1 MESVKT
7 GKTNKVGKNTEMAH
21 TKTNKETHFKQVS
34 AITNRIRSIGG
45 IFTKIAKKV
54 RELVKKHPKKSSA
67 ALVVLTPVAC
77 KRAKELDD
85 KVQDKSKQA
94 EKENKINWWK
104 YSGLTIATSLLL
116 AACSAGDID
125 KQIEL
130 EQEKQKTEQEKKEA
144 ENARD
149 RANKS
154 EIELEQERQKTNKS
168 GIELANSQIKAEQER
183 QKTEQEKQKAN
194 KSEIE
199 LEQQKQKTINT
210 QRDLIKEQKDFIK
223 ETEQNC
229 QEKHGQLFIKRAR
242 IKTGITTGIAIEIE
256 AECKTPKPTKTNQT
270 PIQPKH
276 LPNSKHPHSQ
286 RGSKAQELIAYLLF
300 EQKDFIIETEQKC
313 QEKHNQ
319 FFIKKAG
326 IKGGAIEVEAE
337 CKTPKPT
344 KTNQTPIQP
353 KHLPN
358 SKQPHSQRGSKAQ
371 ELIAYLQKELESLPY
386 SQKAIAKQV
395 DFYKPSSI
403 AYLELDPR
411 DFKVTEEWQNENLKI
426 RSKAQ
431 AKMLEMRKPQANL
444 SPSQSFLFVQRIFAD
459 INKEIEAAA
468 NTEKKAEKV
477 GYGYSKRV

>member
-7 GKTNKVGKNTEMAH
+7 GKTNKVGKNAETAN

-34 AITNRIRSIGG
+34 AITNTLRSIGG
-45 IFTKIAKKV
+45 IFTKIVKKI
-54 RELVKKHPKKSSA
+54 RELFKKHPKKSKV
-67 ALVVLTPVAC
+67 ALVVLTHAAC

-94 EKENKINWWK
+94 EKENQINWWK

-116 AACSAGDID
+116 AACSTGDID

-130 EQEKQKTEQEKKEA
+130 EQEKQKANKSGIELEQERQKTEQEKQK
-144 ENARD
+144 
-149 RANKS
+149 ANKS

-229 QEKHGQLFIKRAR
+229 QEKHGQLFIKKAR

-256 AECKTPKPTKTNQT
+256 AECKTPKPIKTNQT
-270 PIQPKH
+270 PIQ
-276 LPNSKHPHSQ
+276 S
-286 RGSKAQELIAYLLF
+286 
-300 EQKDFIIETEQKC
+300 
-313 QEKHNQ
+313 
-319 FFIKKAG
+319 
-326 IKGGAIEVEAE
+326 
-337 CKTPKPT
+337 
-344 KTNQTPIQP
+344 

-371 ELIAYLQKELESLPY
+371 EFIAYLQKELESLPY

-431 AKMLEMRKPQANL
+431 AKMLEMRKPQAHL
-444 SPSQSFLFVQRIFAD
+444 STSQSLLFVQKIFAD
-459 INKEIEAAA
+459 INKEIKVVA
-468 NTEKKAEKV
+468 NTEKKAEKA

>member
-1 MESVKT
+1 MKSVKT

-21 TKTNKETHFKQVS
+21 TKTNKETHLQVS
-34 AITNRIRSIGG
+34 AIINRIRSIGG
-45 IFTKIAKKV
+45 FFTKIVKKV
-54 RELVKKHPKKSSA
+54 RELIKKHPEKSSA
-67 ALVVLTPVAC
+67 ALVVLTHVAC

-94 EKENKINWWK
+94 EKENQINWWK

-116 AACSAGDID
+116 AACSAGDVD
-125 KQIEL
+125 KQIELEQEKQKANKSGIEL
-130 EQEKQKTEQEKKEA
+130 EQEKQKTEQEKQK
-144 ENARD
+144 
-149 RANKS
+149 ANKS

-183 QKTEQEKQKAN
+183 QKTEQEKQK
-194 KSEIE
+194 
-199 LEQQKQKTINT
+199 TINT

-229 QEKHGQLFIKRAR
+229 QEKHGQLFIKKTR
-242 IKTGITTGIAIEIE
+242 IKTGITTGIAIEI
-256 AECKTPKPTKTNQT
+256 
-270 PIQPKH
+270 
-276 LPNSKHPHSQ
+276 
-286 RGSKAQELIAYLLF
+286 
-300 EQKDFIIETEQKC
+300 
-313 QEKHNQ
+313 
-319 FFIKKAG
+319 
-326 IKGGAIEVEAE
+326 EAE

-395 DFYKPSSI
+395 DFYRPSSI

-431 AKMLEMRKPQANL
+431 AKMLEMRNVKPYPQANL
-444 SPSQSFLFVQRIFAD
+444 STPQSLLFVQKIFAD
-459 INKEIEAAA
+459 INKEIKVVA

-477 GYGYSKRV
+477 GYGYSKRM

>member
-7 GKTNKVGKNTEMAH
+7 GKTNKVGKNTEMAN
-21 TKTNKETHFKQVS
+21 TKTNKETHFKQAS
-34 AITNRIRSIGG
+34 AIINTLKSIGG
-45 IFTKIAKKV
+45 IFTKIVKKV
-54 RELVKKHPKKSSA
+54 RELFKKHPKKSKV
-67 ALVVLTPVAC
+67 ALVVLTHAAC

-94 EKENKINWWK
+94 EKENQINWWK

-116 AACSAGDID
+116 AACSVGDID

-130 EQEKQKTEQEKKEA
+130 EQEKKEA

-154 EIELEQERQKTNKS
+154 GIELEQE
-168 GIELANSQIKAEQER
+168 
-183 QKTEQEKQKAN
+183 
-194 KSEIE
+194 
-199 LEQQKQKTINT
+199 KQKT
-210 QRDLIKEQKDFIK
+210 IKEQKDLVK
-223 ETEQNC
+223 KAEQNC
-229 QEKHGQLFIKRAR
+229 QENHG
-242 IKTGITTGIAIEIE
+242 
-256 AECKTPKPTKTNQT
+256 
-270 PIQPKH
+270 
-276 LPNSKHPHSQ
+276 
-286 RGSKAQELIAYLLF
+286 
-300 EQKDFIIETEQKC
+300 
-313 QEKHNQ
+313 Q
-319 FFIKKAG
+319 FFIKKVG
-326 IKGGAIEVEAE
+326 IKDSIAIEVEAE

-358 SKQPHSQRGSKAQ
+358 SKQPRSQRGSKAQ

-395 DFYKPSSI
+395 DFYRSSSI

-411 DFKVTEEWQNENLKI
+411 DFNATEEWQKENLKI

-431 AKMLEMRKPQANL
+431 AKMLEMRHLKPDPQAHL
-444 SPSQSFLFVQRIFAD
+444 STSQSLLLVQKIFAD
-459 INKEIEAAA
+459 VSKEIKVVAH
-468 NTEKKAEKV
+468 TEKKVERA

>member
-7 GKTNKVGKNTEMAH
+7 GKTNKVGKNTEMAN
-21 TKTNKETHFKQVS
+21 TKTNKGTHFKQVS
-34 AITNRIRSIGG
+34 AITNTLRSIGG
-45 IFTKIAKKV
+45 IFTKIVKKV
-54 RELVKKHPKKSSA
+54 RELFKKHPKKSKV
-67 ALVVLTPVAC
+67 ALVVLTHVAC

-116 AACSAGDID
+116 AACNAGDID

-130 EQEKQKTEQEKKEA
+130 EQEKQK
-144 ENARD
+144 
-149 RANKS
+149 ANKS
-154 EIELEQERQKTNKS
+154 GIELEQEKQKTNKS
-168 GIELANSQIKAEQER
+168 GIELEQQRQKTEQEKQKTNKSGIELEQQRQKTEQEKQKTNKSEIELANSQIKAEQE
-183 QKTEQEKQKAN
+183 
-194 KSEIE
+194 
-199 LEQQKQKTINT
+199 KQKTINT

-223 ETEQNC
+223 EIEQNC
-229 QEKHGQLFIKRAR
+229 QEKHGQLFIKRTR

-276 LPNSKHPHSQ
+276 LPS
-286 RGSKAQELIAYLLF
+286 
-300 EQKDFIIETEQKC
+300 
-313 QEKHNQ
+313 
-319 FFIKKAG
+319 
-326 IKGGAIEVEAE
+326 
-337 CKTPKPT
+337 
-344 KTNQTPIQP
+344 
-353 KHLPN
+353 
-358 SKQPHSQRGSKAQ
+358 SKQPRSQRGSKAQ

-411 DFKVTEEWQNENLKI
+411 DFKATEEWQNENLKI

-431 AKMLEMRKPQANL
+431 AKMLEMRSLKPDPQANL
-444 SPSQSFLFVQRIFAD
+444 STSQSFSILQNIVAD
-459 INKEIEAAA
+459 ISKEIEAAA
-468 NTEKKAEKV
+468 NTEKKAEKA
-477 GYGYSKRV
+477 GYGYSKRM

>member
-7 GKTNKVGKNTEMAH
+7 GKTNKVGKNTETAN
-21 TKTNKETHFKQVS
+21 TKANKEAHFKQAN
-34 AITNRIRSIGG
+34 AITNIIRSVGG
-45 IFTKIAKKV
+45 FFTKIMNRV
-54 RELVKKHPKKSSA
+54 RGLVKKHPKKSSV
-67 ALVVLTPVAC
+67 ALVVLTHIAC
-77 KRAKELDD
+77 KKAKELDD

-94 EKENKINWWK
+94 EKENQINWWK
-104 YSGLTIATSLLL
+104 YSGLTIAASLLL
-116 AACSAGDID
+116 AACNVGDTD

-130 EQEKQKTEQEKKEA
+130 EQEKQKTEQEQQKTEQERQKTNRSGIEL
-144 ENARD
+144 EQERQKTEQE
-149 RANKS
+149 RQKTNKS

-229 QEKHGQLFIKRAR
+229 QEKHGQLFIKKAR
-242 IKTGITTGIAIEIE
+242 IKTGITTGIAIEI
-256 AECKTPKPTKTNQT
+256 
-270 PIQPKH
+270 
-276 LPNSKHPHSQ
+276 
-286 RGSKAQELIAYLLF
+286 
-300 EQKDFIIETEQKC
+300 
-313 QEKHNQ
+313 
-319 FFIKKAG
+319 
-326 IKGGAIEVEAE
+326 EAE

-411 DFKVTEEWQNENLKI
+411 DFKVTGEWQKENLKI

-431 AKMLEMRKPQANL
+431 AKMLEMRSLKPDPQAHL
-444 SPSQSFLFVQRIFAD
+444 PTSQSLLFVQKIFAD

-468 NTEKKAEKV
+468 NTEKKVEKA
-477 GYGYSKRV
+477 GYGYSKRM

>member
-7 GKTNKVGKNTEMAH
+7 GRTNKVGKNTEMAN

-54 RELVKKHPKKSSA
+54 RELVKKHPKKSNV
-67 ALVVLTPVAC
+67 ALVVLTHVAC
-77 KRAKELDD
+77 KKAKELDD
-85 KVQDKSKQA
+85 NVQDKSKQA
-94 EKENKINWWK
+94 EKENQINWWK

-130 EQEKQKTEQEKKEA
+130 EQEKQKANKSGIELEQERQKTEQEKQK
-144 ENARD
+144 
-149 RANKS
+149 ANKS

-229 QEKHGQLFIKRAR
+229 QEKHGQLFIKKTR

-256 AECKTPKPTKTNQT
+256 AECKTPKP
-270 PIQPKH
+270 
-276 LPNSKHPHSQ
+276 
-286 RGSKAQELIAYLLF
+286 A
-300 EQKDFIIETEQKC
+300 
-313 QEKHNQ
+313 
-319 FFIKKAG
+319 
-326 IKGGAIEVEAE
+326 
-337 CKTPKPT
+337 

-431 AKMLEMRKPQANL
+431 AKMLEMRNPQANL
-444 SPSQSFLFVQRIFAD
+444 STSQSLLFVQKIFAD

-468 NTEKKAEKV
+468 NTEKKAEKA
-477 GYGYSKRV
+477 GYGYSKRM

>member
-34 AITNRIRSIGG
+34 AITNTLKSIGG

-54 RELVKKHPKKSSA
+54 RELVKKHPKKSKV
-67 ALVVLTPVAC
+67 ALVVLIHAAC

-94 EKENKINWWK
+94 EKENQINWWK

-130 EQEKQKTEQEKKEA
+130 EQEKQKTEQE
-144 ENARD
+144 
-149 RANKS
+149 
-154 EIELEQERQKTNKS
+154 QQKTSN
-168 GIELANSQIKAEQER
+168 IETNNQIKV
-183 QKTEQEKQKAN
+183 EQEKQKTN
-194 KSEIE
+194 
-199 LEQQKQKTINT
+199 NT
-210 QRDLIKEQKDFIK
+210 QKDLVKEQKDLVKEQKDLVKEQKDLVKEQKDLVKEQKDLVKEQKDLVKEQKDFIK
-223 ETEQNC
+223 YAEQN
-229 QEKHGQLFIKRAR
+229 
-242 IKTGITTGIAIEIE
+242 
-256 AECKTPKPTKTNQT
+256 
-270 PIQPKH
+270 
-276 LPNSKHPHSQ
+276 
-286 RGSKAQELIAYLLF
+286 
-300 EQKDFIIETEQKC
+300 C

-358 SKQPHSQRGSKAQ
+358 SKQPRSQRGSKAQ

-386 SQKAIAKQV
+386 SQKAIARQV

-411 DFKVTEEWQNENLKI
+411 DFSVTEEWQKENLKI

-431 AKMLEMRKPQANL
+431 AKMLEMRHLKPDPQAHL
-444 SPSQSFLFVQRIFAD
+444 STSQSLLLVQKIFAD

-468 NTEKKAEKV
+468 NTEKKAEKA

>member
-1 MESVKT
+1 MKSVKT
-7 GKTNKVGKNTEMAH
+7 EKTNKVGKNAETAD
-21 TKTNKETHFKQVS
+21 TKANKEAHFKQAN
-34 AITNRIRSIGG
+34 AITNTLRSIGG

-67 ALVVLTPVAC
+67 TLVVLTHAAC
-77 KRAKELDD
+77 KKAKELDD

-94 EKENKINWWK
+94 EKENQINWWK

-116 AACSAGDID
+116 AACSVGDTD

-130 EQEKQKTEQEKKEA
+130 EQEKQKTEQEQQKTEQEKQK
-144 ENARD
+144 
-149 RANKS
+149 ANKS
-154 EIELEQERQKTNKS
+154 GIELEQERQKTNKS

-194 KSEIE
+194 KSAIE

-242 IKTGITTGIAIEIE
+242 IKTGITTGIAIE
-256 AECKTPKPTKTNQT
+256 
-270 PIQPKH
+270 
-276 LPNSKHPHSQ
+276 
-286 RGSKAQELIAYLLF
+286 
-300 EQKDFIIETEQKC
+300 
-313 QEKHNQ
+313 
-319 FFIKKAG
+319 
-326 IKGGAIEVEAE
+326 VEAE

-344 KTNQTPIQP
+344 KSNQTPIQP

-358 SKQPHSQRGSKAQ
+358 SKQPRSQRGSKAQ
-371 ELIAYLQKELESLPY
+371 ELIAYLQKELESLTY

-411 DFKVTEEWQNENLKI
+411 DFNAIEEWQKENLKI

-431 AKMLEMRKPQANL
+431 AKMLEMRSLKPDPQAHL
-444 SPSQSFLFVQRIFAD
+444 STSQSLLIVQKIFAD
-459 INKEIEAAA
+459 VSKEIKVVA
-468 NTEKKAEKV
+468 NTEKKAEKA
-477 GYGYSKRV
+477 GYGYSKRM

>member
-21 TKTNKETHFKQVS
+21 TKANKETHFKQVS
-34 AITNRIRSIGG
+34 VITNTLRSIGG

-54 RELVKKHPKKSSA
+54 RELVKKHPKKSKVV
-67 ALVVLTPVAC
+67 LVVLTHVAC

-94 EKENKINWWK
+94 EKENQINWWK

-116 AACSAGDID
+116 AACSVGDID

-130 EQEKQKTEQEKKEA
+130 EQEKQKTEQEE
-144 ENARD
+144 
-149 RANKS
+149 
-154 EIELEQERQKTNKS
+154 
-168 GIELANSQIKAEQER
+168 
-183 QKTEQEKQKAN
+183 QKTEQEKQKTSN
-194 KSEIE
+194 IQKD
-199 LEQQKQKTINT
+199 LVKEQKDLVKEQKDLVKEQK
-210 QRDLIKEQKDFIK
+210 DLVKEQKDLVKEQKDLVKEQKDFIK
-223 ETEQNC
+223 YVEQNC
-229 QEKHGQLFIKRAR
+229 KEEHGQFFIEKGGTKAG
-242 IKTGITTGIAIEIE
+242 IGGITIE
-256 AECKTPKPTKTNQT
+256 AEAKCKTPKP
-270 PIQPKH
+270 
-276 LPNSKHPHSQ
+276 
-286 RGSKAQELIAYLLF
+286 A
-300 EQKDFIIETEQKC
+300 
-313 QEKHNQ
+313 
-319 FFIKKAG
+319 
-326 IKGGAIEVEAE
+326 
-337 CKTPKPT
+337 

-371 ELIAYLQKELESLPY
+371 EFIAYLQKELESLPY

-431 AKMLEMRKPQANL
+431 AKMLEMRNPQAHL
-444 SPSQSFLFVQRIFAD
+444 STSQSLLFVQKIFAD
-459 INKEIEAAA
+459 INKEIKVVA
-468 NTEKKAEKV
+468 NTEKKAEKA

>member
-7 GKTNKVGKNTEMAH
+7 GKANKVGKNTETAD
-21 TKTNKETHFKQVS
+21 TKANKEAHFKQAS
-34 AITNRIRSIGG
+34 AITNTIRSISGF
-45 IFTKIAKKV
+45 FTKIAKRV
-54 RELVKKHPKKSSA
+54 RELVKKHPKKSRA
-67 ALVVLTPVAC
+67 ALVVLTHVAC
-77 KRAKELDD
+77 RKAKELDD

-94 EKENKINWWK
+94 EKENQINWWK

-116 AACSAGDID
+116 AACSVGDTD

-130 EQEKQKTEQEKKEA
+130 EQERQKTNKSGIELEQERQKT
-144 ENARD
+144 
-149 RANKS
+149 NKS
-154 EIELEQERQKTNKS
+154 GIELEQERQKTNKS

-194 KSEIE
+194 KSAIE

-229 QEKHGQLFIKRAR
+229 QEKHGQLFIKKAR

-276 LPNSKHPHSQ
+276 LPNSKQS
-286 RGSKAQELIAYLLF
+286 R
-300 EQKDFIIETEQKC
+300 
-313 QEKHNQ
+313 
-319 FFIKKAG
+319 
-326 IKGGAIEVEAE
+326 
-337 CKTPKPT
+337 
-344 KTNQTPIQP
+344 
-353 KHLPN
+353 
-358 SKQPHSQRGSKAQ
+358 SQRGSKAQ

-411 DFKVTEEWQNENLKI
+411 DFNVAEEWQKENLKI

-431 AKMLEMRKPQANL
+431 AKMLEMRSLKPDLQAHL
-444 SPSQSFLFVQRIFAD
+444 PTSQSLLFVQKIFAD
-459 INKEIEAAA
+459 VSKEIEAAA
-468 NTEKKAEKV
+468 NTEKKVEKA

>member
-7 GKTNKVGKNTEMAH
+7 GKTNKVGKNTEMAN
-21 TKTNKETHFKQVS
+21 TKTNKGTHFKQVS
-34 AITNRIRSIGG
+34 AIINTLRSIGG

-54 RELVKKHPKKSSA
+54 RELIKKHPEKSNA
-67 ALVVLTPVAC
+67 ALVVLTHVAC

-94 EKENKINWWK
+94 EKENQINWWK

-116 AACSAGDID
+116 AACSVGDID

-130 EQEKQKTEQEKKEA
+130 EQEKKEA

-154 EIELEQERQKTNKS
+154 GIELEQEKQKTN
-168 GIELANSQIKAEQER
+168 
-183 QKTEQEKQKAN
+183 
-194 KSEIE
+194 
-199 LEQQKQKTINT
+199 NT
-210 QRDLIKEQKDFIK
+210 QKDLVKKA
-223 ETEQNC
+223 EQNC
-229 QEKHGQLFIKRAR
+229 QEKHGQ
-242 IKTGITTGIAIEIE
+242 
-256 AECKTPKPTKTNQT
+256 
-270 PIQPKH
+270 
-276 LPNSKHPHSQ
+276 
-286 RGSKAQELIAYLLF
+286 
-300 EQKDFIIETEQKC
+300 
-313 QEKHNQ
+313 
-319 FFIKKAG
+319 FFIKKLG
-326 IKGGAIEVEAE
+326 IKGGIAIEVEAE

-395 DFYKPSSI
+395 DFYRPSSI

-431 AKMLEMRKPQANL
+431 AKMLEMRKTQANL
-444 SPSQSFLFVQRIFAD
+444 SASQSLLFVQKIFAD
-459 INKEIEAAA
+459 INKEIKVVA
-468 NTEKKAEKV
+468 NTEKKAEKA

>member
-1 MESVKT
+1 MKSVKT
-7 GKTNKVGKNTEMAH
+7 GKTNKVGKNAETAN
-21 TKTNKETHFKQVS
+21 TKANKETHFKQAN
-34 AITNRIRSIGG
+34 AITNMIRSIGG
-45 IFTKIAKKV
+45 FFTKIMKRV
-54 RELVKKHPKKSSA
+54 RELVKKHPKKSKA
-67 ALVVLTPVAC
+67 ALVVLTYVAC
-77 KRAKELDD
+77 KKAKELDD

-94 EKENKINWWK
+94 EKENQINWWK

-116 AACSAGDID
+116 AACNVGDID

-130 EQEKQKTEQEKKEA
+130 EQEKQKTEQE
-144 ENARD
+144 
-149 RANKS
+149 
-154 EIELEQERQKTNKS
+154 Q
-168 GIELANSQIKAEQER
+168 
-183 QKTEQEKQKAN
+183 QKTEQEKQKANKSGIELEQEKQKTEQEKQKTSNIETNNQIKVEQEQQKTEQEKQKTN

-256 AECKTPKPTKTNQT
+256 AECKTPKPAKTNQT

-276 LPNSKHPHSQ
+276 LPS
-286 RGSKAQELIAYLLF
+286 
-300 EQKDFIIETEQKC
+300 
-313 QEKHNQ
+313 
-319 FFIKKAG
+319 
-326 IKGGAIEVEAE
+326 
-337 CKTPKPT
+337 
-344 KTNQTPIQP
+344 
-353 KHLPN
+353 
-358 SKQPHSQRGSKAQ
+358 SKQPRSQRGSKAQ
-371 ELIAYLQKELESLPY
+371 ELIAYLQKELESLSY

-411 DFKVTEEWQNENLKI
+411 DFKATEEWQNENLKI

-431 AKMLEMRKPQANL
+431 AKMLEMRSLKPDPQAHL
-444 SPSQSFLFVQRIFAD
+444 STSQSLLFVQKIFAD
-459 INKEIEAAA
+459 INKEIKVVA
-468 NTEKKAEKV
+468 NTEKKAEKA

>member
-7 GKTNKVGKNTEMAH
+7 GKTNKVGKNTEMAN
-21 TKTNKETHFKQVS
+21 TKANKETHFKQAS
-34 AITNRIRSIGG
+34 AITNMIRSIGG

-54 RELVKKHPKKSSA
+54 RELVKKHPKKSNA
-67 ALVVLTPVAC
+67 ALVVLTHVAC
-77 KRAKELDD
+77 KKAKELDD

-94 EKENKINWWK
+94 EKENQINWWK

-116 AACSAGDID
+116 AACNVGDID

-130 EQEKQKTEQEKKEA
+130 EQEKKEV

-149 RANKS
+149 RANKSGIELEQQRQKTEQERQKTNKS

-229 QEKHGQLFIKRAR
+229 QEKHGQLFIKKAR

-256 AECKTPKPTKTNQT
+256 AECKTPKP
-270 PIQPKH
+270 
-276 LPNSKHPHSQ
+276 
-286 RGSKAQELIAYLLF
+286 A
-300 EQKDFIIETEQKC
+300 
-313 QEKHNQ
+313 
-319 FFIKKAG
+319 
-326 IKGGAIEVEAE
+326 
-337 CKTPKPT
+337 

-395 DFYKPSSI
+395 DFYRPSSI

-411 DFKVTEEWQNENLKI
+411 DFNVTEEWQNENLKI

-431 AKMLEMRKPQANL
+431 AKMLEMRSLKPRPTSPPSNL
-444 SPSQSFLFVQRIFAD
+444 SKPFVR
-459 INKEIEAAA
+459 
-468 NTEKKAEKV
+468 
-477 GYGYSKRV
+477 SKNIC

>member
-1 MESVKT
+1 MKT
-7 GKTNKVGKNTEMAH
+7 GRTNKVGKNTEVAN

-34 AITNRIRSIGG
+34 AIINTLRSIGG

-54 RELVKKHPKKSSA
+54 RELFKKHPKKSKA
-67 ALVVLTPVAC
+67 ALVVLTHVAC

-94 EKENKINWWK
+94 EKENQINWWK

-116 AACSAGDID
+116 AACSVGDTD

-130 EQEKQKTEQEKKEA
+130 EQEKQKANKSGIELEQERQKTEQERQKT
-144 ENARD
+144 
-149 RANKS
+149 NKS

-229 QEKHGQLFIKRAR
+229 QEKHGQLFIKKAR

-256 AECKTPKPTKTNQT
+256 AECKTPKP
-270 PIQPKH
+270 
-276 LPNSKHPHSQ
+276 
-286 RGSKAQELIAYLLF
+286 A
-300 EQKDFIIETEQKC
+300 
-313 QEKHNQ
+313 
-319 FFIKKAG
+319 
-326 IKGGAIEVEAE
+326 
-337 CKTPKPT
+337 

-358 SKQPHSQRGSKAQ
+358 SKQPRSQRGSKTQ

-395 DFYKPSSI
+395 NFYRPSSI

-411 DFKVTEEWQNENLKI
+411 DFNVTEEWQKENLKI

-431 AKMLEMRKPQANL
+431 AKMLEMRNPQAHL
-444 SPSQSFLFVQRIFAD
+444 STSQSLSIIQNIVAD
-459 INKEIEAAA
+459 ISKGIEAAA
-468 NTEKKAEKV
+468 NTEKKAEKA